1 MLQSQDLEKITEK
14 PRARYIAPAAAILCC
29 AVAFAVSLYYWLAN
43 DVVTL
48 RAAEV
53 PGKDGAHAGA
63 DALDSGAGGN
73 GPEVA
78 VATKY
83 PTWEA
88 MQLNWPSF
96 RGPGSLGQAHFTKA
110 PVDWDVEAG
119 TGIRWKVDLPLPG
132 GNSPVVWGDKVFV
145 SGADEESREVYCLDT
160 ETGEMLWKRTLEPFE
175 GTPSESPSVNEETG
189 QAAPTMV
196 AHGDQV
202 FAMFANGDVVSYDV
216 DGNFVWGRNFGIP
229 NNHYGHSSSL
239 LAFGRLLYIQ
249 LDQMSGAKLIALD
262 AATGESVWVKKRELI
277 SWASP
282 ILAQTP
288 FGAQVILVSEENVD
302 AYDPETGE
310 LIWSQ
315 ACLGGEVAPSPA
327 YSDGLVFAANEYA
340 MATAIQLTG
349 SADGVQSEI
358 LWQYDNYLP
367 EVSSPVGD
375 GERFYFATSVGDL
388 VCLDAKTGEE
398 LWVEEVDEGFYS
410 SPVLVGDRLYIL
422 DREGTMYIVRAASEY
437 ELLGSPSMGEPTFAT
452 PAFMD
457 GRIYV
462 RTEENRLY
470 CIE

>member
-1 MLQSQDLEKITEK
+1 MRKSKDLEKIAEN
-14 PRARYIAPAAAILCC
+14 PRARYIAFAAAILFCTLAL
-29 AVAFAVSLYYWLAN
+29 AVPLYYWLAY
-43 DVVTL
+43 DATPL

-53 PGKDGAHAGA
+53 PGKDGAHTDA
-63 DALDSGAGGN
+63 DAPDSDAAGD
-73 GPEVA
+73 GPEIA
-78 VATKY
+78 DAKEY
-83 PTWEA
+83 PTWDA

-96 RGPGSLGQAHFTKA
+96 RGPGSSGRAHFTNA

-119 TGIRWKVDLPLPG
+119 TGIRWKVELPLPG
-132 GNSPVVWGDKVFV
+132 GNSPVVWGNKVFV
-145 SGADEESREVYCLDT
+145 SGADEESREVYCFDT

-175 GTPSESPSVNEETG
+175 GTPAESPSVNEETG

-196 AHGDQV
+196 VHGDQV
-202 FAMFANGDVVSYDV
+202 FAMFANADVVSYDV
-216 DGNFVWGRNFGIP
+216 EGTFLWGRNFGIP

-239 LAFGRLLYIQ
+239 LAYGGLLYIQ
-249 LDQMSGAKLIALD
+249 LDQMSGAKLLALD
-262 AATGESVWVKKRELI
+262 AATGESVWEKERELI

-288 FGAQVILVSEENVD
+288 FGPEVILVSEENVD
-302 AYDPETGE
+302 AYDPVTGD

-340 MATAIQLTG
+340 MASAIQLSG
-349 SADGVQSEI
+349 SAGAVQSKI

-437 ELLGSPSMGEPTFAT
+437 ELLGSPSMGESTFAT

-462 RTEENRLY
+462 RTENKLY